1 MYTRFNQLII
11 FFFFLHILNFEIK
24 DKFLNTI
31 TINEPFIT
39 NKTDLKNPNKNIFI
53 LFCEGKSNEINILF

>member
-53 LFCEGKSNEINILF
+53 LFREGKSNEINTLF